1 MTDWLYRCLICDAKV
16 NPSGWEAH
24 LVSDHWLEYVR
35 AVEPSRFF
43 VDYVELSR

>member
-1 MTDWLYRCLICDAKV
+1 MIGSTDVYFAMIKSILD
-16 NPSGWEAH
+16 WETH

-35 AVEPSRFF
+35 STEPSRFF